1 MIIKNFELNKINFNT
16 HKYFLLYGENQAH
29 IEEVIKKNFKHI
41 LKFIELKYEESEILN
56 NKINFFNQILN
67 TSFFDN
73 EKLIII
79 NRVTD
84 KIKDI
89 IEEILDKNITDTVIL
104 LKSNKLEKKSKI
116 RNLFEKDIKT
126 ICIPF
131 YLDTDITL
139 TKYALNYFREKKIL
153 ISQNL
158 TNLLI
163 RKCNNDRASLLNE
176 LEKISIYYEYNKK
189 IDENSILKLITSSE
203 NNNITELINNCL
215 GKNKSK
221 TINFLNDN
229 SFNNEDCISI
239 VRNFLNQCKRL
250 LKIHKEMAKSID
262 LERIFLQLKPPIFWK
277 DKDVV
282 KKQLKNW
289 DIDKIKN
296 LISELNQ
303 IEILIKKNPQI
314 SINLIRNLILEN
326 CY

>member
-1 MIIKNFELNKINFNT
+1 MIIKHFELKKINFNT

-41 LKFIELKYEESEILN
+41 LKFIELKYEESEVLN
-56 NKINFFNQILN
+56 NKDNFFNQILN
-67 TSFFDN
+67 VSFFDN

-89 IEEILDKNITDTVIL
+89 VEEILDKNITDIVML
-104 LKSNKLEKKSKI
+104 LISNKLEKKSKI
-116 RNLFEKDIKT
+116 RNLFEKDNKT
-126 ICIPF
+126 VCIPF

-139 TKYALNYFREKKIL
+139 TKYALNYFREKKIS

-189 IDENSILKLITSSE
+189 IDENSILKLITSPE

-215 GKNKSK
+215 GKNKFK

-229 SFNNEDCISI
+229 SFNNEECISI

-250 LKIHKEMAKSID
+250 LKIYKEMAKSKD

-282 KKQLKNW
+282 KKQLEKW

-303 IEILIKKNPQI
+303 TEILIKKNPQI

>member
-126 ICIPF
+126 VCIPF

-229 SFNNEDCISI
+229 SFNNEDCIGI

>member
-1 MIIKNFELNKINFNT
+1 MIIKHFELNKINFNT

-29 IEEVIKKNFKHI
+29 IEEVIKKNFLHI

-262 LERIFLQLKPPIFWK
+262 LEKIFLQLKPPIFWK
-277 DKDVV
+277 DKDVI